1 MRKAIIVL
9 TILVVGLFTSM
20 LVEVQTANAQY
31 TQNGA
36 GYPLVSDISISPCD
50 NLLPVN
56 AQSSQT
62 ITINA
67 NGEIMPSNVALK
79 RDGNTYTITVDLSSS
94 IIVEANNV
102 IIDGANHTLQGPSIN
117 ENSIALNLTAANVT
131 VENMH
136 ITNWKTGIL
145 GAWNNNTIA
154 NNEFSNNYEGIVI
167 YGDDYVVRQNSLS
180 NSTTGLFIDG
190 GAFRPQGDNN
200 LITKNQITDNNEAF
214 DITNSNGTTIT
225 ANNIANNSII
235 LVLATNTWHST
246 LYYNNF
252 TNNKQ
257 VLDIPFGGPT
267 VEGIIPFSPAGQWDN
282 GTVGNYWSDYIT
294 RYPNAT
300 EIDHTGIGNTPYT
313 IASTISYSEDYGNGT
328 DITGIAVIGTATD
341 NYPLMAPTSTSTST
355 LIQSSPTATPSV
367 PKSSILIIL
376 ITLLVTVCLVVLLS
390 LRHQAKTKYKSWH

>member
-1 MRKAIIVL
+1 MKYKPSAFFL
-9 TILVVGLFTSM
+9 ILVSL
-20 LVEVQTANAQY
+20 
-31 TQNGA
+31 
-36 GYPLVSDISISPCD
+36 SILSVIYV
-50 NLLPVN
+50 LPVN

-62 ITINA
+62 ITIHA
-67 NGEIMPSNVALK
+67 NGEITLSDAAIK
-79 RDGNTYTITVDLSSS
+79 RGGNTYTITVDLSSS

-136 ITNWKTGIL
+136 ITNWNVGIL
-145 GAWNNNTIA
+145 GAWNNNTIT
-154 NNEFSNNYEGIVI
+154 NNEFTNNYEGIVI
-167 YGDDYVVRQNSLS
+167 YGDDYVVRQNSIS
-180 NSTTGLFIDG
+180 NSTTALFIDG

-200 LITKNQITDNNEAF
+200 LITQNQIIDNSEAF
-214 DITNSNGTTIT
+214 DITNSNGTAIT
-225 ANNIANNSII
+225 GNNIANNELI

-267 VEGIIPFSPAGQWDN
+267 VEGIVPFSPAGQWGN

-300 EIDHTGIGNTPYT
+300 EIDHTGVGNTPYA
-313 IASTISYSEDYGNGT
+313 IASTTTYSIGYANGT
-328 DITGIAVIGTATD
+328 DITGVAVLGTAID
-341 NYPLMAPTSTSTST
+341 NYPLMAFTP
-355 LIQSSPTATPSV
+355 LPTASPSV
-367 PKSSILIIL
+367 PEFPIWIIL
-376 ITLLVTVCLVVLLS
+376 ITLLVAVCLVALLS
-390 LRHQAKTKYKSWH
+390 LKHKLKLCINS